1 MMPSTAP
8 HPILRI
14 VLPYAAFATLW
25 IYASDTVLGQWVVD
39 PQALTRVQTY
49 KGLAFVVVTAALLY
63 ILLHRELKLRERA
76 DTDRAR
82 VRQRLVEVLESIT
95 DGFISLDR
103 AWRFNYVNQRAANML
118 RRPARRLLGKVLG
131 DQFPEVIEH
140 PFYHVYEK
148 AMTQRVPQTIEAYYP
163 PWNRWFEN
171 RVYPT
176 PDGIAVFF
184 RDVTERT
191 LTEQRLRDT
200 EERFRA
206 TFEQAAVGIAH
217 VALDGRWMRVN
228 QKLCD
233 IVGYRADELL
243 ARTFQDITHPDDLD
257 ADLAQSQRLL
267 AGDIDMYT
275 MEKRYLRKDGSIAWV
290 ELTVSPVRDATRAPK
305 YLIKVVA
312 DSSRRHEAEAALR
325 LSEERFR
332 RMAESTAAAIFIVQ
346 GEHLRFVNPQ
356 AARMTGYTREE
367 LMRMDGWTLMH
378 PRFREQARARAAAR
392 LRGEPVPP
400 RIEMVIVRRD
410 GGERWVDM
418 TATLIEYDGAPAIL
432 GTAYDIT
439 ERKAAEADLQRA
451 HAELEQRVTERTSE
465 LQRTNAAL
473 QAFTDMV
480 SHDLHAPLR
489 TMQGFA
495 RALREDYSEQMP
507 PEGRDYVRRI
517 ADAAERMDQLIRD
530 LLTYSKVDR
539 AELKLET
546 VDLAHIVAQALAV
559 LDADV
564 QTAHAALHVEVN
576 ALPVRAEPTFLAQ
589 VICNLLSNAIKFTKP
604 GVDPVVRIHAERRDR
619 RARLS
624 VTDNGI
630 GIPLAQRERI
640 FKPFERLHG
649 VEAYPGTGIGLA
661 IVQKAVERMHGV
673 VGVESSPGAGSQ
685 FWIELPLTESEPA

>member
-1 MMPSTAP
+1 MPSTAP

-25 IYASDTVLGQWVVD
+25 IYASDSILGHWVTD
-39 PQALTRVQTY
+39 LQALTRVQTY
-49 KGLAFVVVTAALLY
+49 KGLAFIFVTAALLY
-63 ILLHRELKLRERA
+63 VLLRRELTLRERA
-76 DTDRAR
+76 DSDRAR
-82 VRQRLVEVLESIT
+82 VRRRLIEVLESIT

-103 AWRFNYVNQRAANML
+103 AWRFTYVNQRAANML

-131 DQFPEVIEH
+131 DQFPEVVDH

-148 AMTQRVPQTIEAYYP
+148 AMTQHVPQTIEAYYP
-163 PWNRWFEN
+163 PWDRWFEN

-176 PDGIAVFF
+176 PEGIAIFF

-191 LTEQRLRDT
+191 LTEQRLRET

-217 VALDGRWMRVN
+217 VALDGRWLRVN
-228 QKLCD
+228 RKLCD
-233 IVGYRADELL
+233 IVGYSSDELRE
-243 ARTFQDITHPDDLD
+243 RTFQDITHPDDLD
-257 ADLAQSQRLL
+257 VDLAQVRRML
-267 AGDIDMYT
+267 AGEIDTYS
-275 MEKRYLRKDGSIAWV
+275 MEKRYLRKNGSIVWV
-290 ELTVSPVRDATRAPK
+290 ELTVSLVHDSARTPK
-305 YLIKVVA
+305 YFISVVEEI
-312 DSSRRHEAEAALR
+312 SRRHEAEAALR

-346 GEHLRFVNPQ
+346 GERLRFVNPQ
-356 AARMTGYTREE
+356 AVRMTGYTREQ
-367 LMRMDGWTLMH
+367 LMEMDGWMLMH

-392 LRGEPVPP
+392 LRGEPVSP
-400 RIEMVIVRRD
+400 RVEMMIVRRD
-410 GGERWVDM
+410 GAERWVDM
-418 TATLIEYDGAPAIL
+418 SATVIEYDGAPAIL

-451 HAELEQRVTERTSE
+451 HDELEQRVTQRTSE

-495 RALREDYSEQMP
+495 RALREDYSERMP
-507 PEGRDYVRRI
+507 REGREYVQRI
-517 ADAAERMDQLIRD
+517 ANAAERMDQLIRD
-530 LLTYSKVDR
+530 LLTYSTVDR
-539 AELKLET
+539 AQLKLET
-546 VDLAHIVAQALAV
+546 VDLARIVAQALAV
-559 LDADV
+559 LDADI
-564 QTAHAALHVEVN
+564 QLRRAAVKVEVSVP
-576 ALPVRAEPTFLAQ
+576 PVRAEPTFLAQ
-589 VICNLLSNAIKFTKP
+589 ILCNLLSNAIKFTQP
-604 GVDPVVRIHAERRDR
+604 GIDPLVRIHGERRDG

-630 GIPLAQRERI
+630 GIPPAERDRI

-649 VEAYPGTGIGLA
+649 IEAYPGTGIGLA
-661 IVQKAVERMHGV
+661 IVQKAVERMNGA
-673 VGVESSPGAGSQ
+673 VGVESRPGAGSQ
-685 FWIELPLTESEPA
+685 FWIELPLAKDESA